1 MTTDYNAIAA
11 RYKRAKEQPWRSFIE
26 SFTLLSLVG
35 DLSGLSV
42 VDLACGEGYYTRILR
57 RQGAASVVG
66 LDLSEGMIALARA
79 EESARPLGIR
89 YLVGDGRTLEFSE
102 SFDLAAAA
110 YLLNYARSR
119 AELDAMCRGIAHCL
133 KPGGRFVT
141 VNSNPAFDFK
151 QTDSFR
157 KYGFGVSAEAELRE
171 GTPYTWTLFLDDGP
185 LCLENYFLDQQ
196 AHDQALRSAGFR
208 EVRWQPPQLS
218 PLGEAAEGRDYWT
231 TFLTRAPVIFLECV
245 K

>member
-11 RYKRAKEQPWRSFIE
+11 RYKRAKQQPWRSFIE

-42 VDLACGEGYYTRILR
+42 VDLACGEGHYTRILR
-57 RQGAASVVG
+57 RQGAGSVVG

-141 VNSNPAFDFK
+141 VNSNPAFDFN
-151 QTDSFR
+151 QADSFR
-157 KYGFGVSAEAELRE
+157 KYGFGVSAEGELRE
-171 GTPYTWTLFLDDGP
+171 ERLHLDA
-185 LCLENYFLDQQ
+185 FSTT
-196 AHDQALRSAGFR
+196 AL
-208 EVRWQPPQLS
+208 VP
-218 PLGEAAEGRDYWT
+218 
-231 TFLTRAPVIFLECV
+231 
-245 K
+245 